1 MELVFPNNLRSSIH
15 IISIESVYPTRI
27 ISYLKNI
34 ETIWSKLKD
43 NKPYQNTKLFFI
55 PYQKPINIIESSN
68 SDLMEE
74 FSYLLHHYIEIFYQI
89 QTLISNNSNSKQKYY
104 NKQKDY
110 SKQKYYI
117 LSGCCLSSF
126 KEVFGKVI
134 QSNKWI
140 SKHTQITKF
149 CHNLDYVIQYFK
161 PDKYI
166 YDFNTKESIL
176 QLDSMSLLNTNH
188 LTIEP
193 ITNKCYT
200 NIENKE
206 ELVSILSKL
215 FKYLNEWMDKE
226 KKNKDVL
233 CLDGAIFHNKINDEK
248 YLLAILDFL
257 LDN

>member
-1 MELVFPNNLRSSIH
+1 MELVFPNNLRTSIH
-15 IISIESVYPTRI
+15 IVSIESVYPTRI

-43 NKPYQNTKLFFI
+43 NKLYQNTKLFFI

-74 FSYLLHHYIEIFYQI
+74 FSYLLHHYMEIFHQI
-89 QTLISNNSNSKQKYY
+89 QTIISNTSNA
-104 NKQKDY
+104 N
-110 SKQKYYI
+110 QKYYI
-117 LSGCCLSSF
+117 LSGYCLSSF
-126 KEVFGKVI
+126 KEVFSKI
-134 QSNKWI
+134 IKSNKWI
-140 SKHTQITKF
+140 SKHTQLTKF

-176 QLDSMSLLNTNH
+176 QLNSIKMLSTNH

-193 ITNKCYT
+193 ITNNSYS

-206 ELVSILSKL
+206 ELVSVLSKL
-215 FKYLNEWMDKE
+215 FKYLNEWMDIE

-233 CLDGAIFHNKINDEK
+233 CLDGAIFHNKINDEN
-248 YLLAILDFL
+248 YILAILDFL